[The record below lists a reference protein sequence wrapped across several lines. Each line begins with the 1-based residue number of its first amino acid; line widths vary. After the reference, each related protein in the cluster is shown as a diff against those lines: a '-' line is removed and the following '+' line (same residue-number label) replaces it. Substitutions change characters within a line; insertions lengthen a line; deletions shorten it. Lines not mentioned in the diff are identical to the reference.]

1 MNFIKQFLLHPT
13 EVGSLIPSSK
23 TLSKSIVN
31 IPNLKTKNCV
41 VELGTGNGVVTQEII
56 KNLHSKTIFFGIE
69 INEKF
74 VEETKK
80 NCPDTN
86 IYHGSAIN
94 LKKYLKKNN
103 FEYSDCIISEL
114 PWGAFN
120 NHLQDELLEA
130 IYNSLDKNGDFI
142 TISFAQSMIFSPSK
156 RFSQLI
162 KKKFDKVEKTPIIWK
177 NFPPAF
183 IYHCIK

>member
-1 MNFIKQFLLHPT
+1 MNFIKQFFLHPI

-31 IPNLKTKNCV
+31 LPNLKIKKCV

-56 KNLHSKTIFFGIE
+56 KNLSTNTFFFGIE
-69 INEKF
+69 INENF
-74 VEETKK
+74 VKETKK
-80 NCPDTN
+80 NCSGTK
-86 IYHGSAIN
+86 IYHGSAKN
-94 LKKYLKKNN
+94 LKKYLHEND

-114 PWGAFN
+114 PWGAFSN
-120 NHLQDELLEA
+120 NLQDELLEA
-130 IYNSLDKNGDFI
+130 IYNSLEQKGDFI
-142 TISFAQSMIFSPSK
+142 TISFAQSVLFAPSK
-156 RFSQLI
+156 RFYKLI
-162 KKKFDKVEKTPIIWK
+162 ESKFDTVKKTPIIWK

>member
-13 EVGSLIPSSK
+13 EVGSIIPSSK

-31 IPNLKTKNCV
+31 IPDFTTKKCV
-41 VELGTGNGVVTQEII
+41 VEIGTGNGVVTQEII
-56 KNLHSKTIFFGIE
+56 KILPAKTIFFGVE
-69 INEKF
+69 INRKF

-80 NCPDTN
+80 NCPTTN
-86 IYHGSAIN
+86 IYHGSAKD
-94 LKKYLKKNN
+94 LKKYLKEND
-103 FEYSDCIISEL
+103 FDHSDCIISEL

-120 NHLQDELLEA
+120 NYLQDELLEA
-130 IYNSLDKNGDFI
+130 IYNSLEKNGDFI
-142 TISFAQSMIFSPSK
+142 TISFLQSILFPPSK
-156 RFSQLI
+156 RFHQLI
-162 KKKFDKVEKTPIIWK
+162 EKKFEKVNKTPIIWK

>member
-142 TISFAQSMIFSPSK
+142 TISFAQSILFSPSR

-162 KKKFDKVEKTPIIWK
+162 KKKI
-177 NFPPAF
+177 
-183 IYHCIK
+183 

>member
-1 MNFIKQFLLHPT
+1 MNFIKQFLLHPS

-31 IPNLKTKNCV
+31 TPELATKKCV
-41 VELGTGNGVVTQEII
+41 VELGTGNGVVTQEIL
-56 KNLHSKTIFFGIE
+56 KNIPSKTIFFGIE
-69 INEKF
+69 INKKF

-80 NCPDTN
+80 QCPNTK
-86 IYHGSAIN
+86 IYHDSAKN
-94 LKKYLKKNN
+94 LKNYLKKNN

-120 NHLQDELLEA
+120 NDLQDELLEA
-130 IYNSLDKNGDFI
+130 IYDSLEKNGDFI
-142 TISFAQSMIFSPSK
+142 TISFLQSILFPPSK
-156 RFSQLI
+156 RFYQLI
-162 KKKFDKVEKTPIIWK
+162 EKKFDQVKKTPIIWK

-183 IYHCIK
+183 LYHCIK